1 MWLIISEWA
10 DLLCNMHSLPHQYS
24 FSGLDPPADA
34 IKRRL
39 QIGDLIWLSYL
50 LPSMYVFMHKM
61 LALVNNTKIY
71 FWHALME
78 LGFITSQGQNM
89 YIWKHTYLACILLIF
104 STKVLPVLKLPEI
117 LPTNCSS
124 VFLGGLHAHKGLS
137 GLQNKNYFG
146 KFYKTQTLQYHQC
159 CVRRRRGFLAS

>member
-10 DLLCNMHSLPHQYS
+10 HLLCNMGSLPHQYS

-50 LPSMYVFMHKM
+50 LPSMCVFMHKM
-61 LALVNNTKIY
+61 LGLVNNTKIY
-71 FWHALME
+71 FWQARME
-78 LGFITSQGQNM
+78 LGVMTSSGQNI
-89 YIWKHTYLACILLIF
+89 YFLKTFLACILLIF

-117 LPTNCSS
+117 LPSNCSS

-137 GLQNKNYFG
+137 GLQKKNYFG
-146 KFYKTQTLQYHQC
+146 KF
-159 CVRRRRGFLAS
+159 